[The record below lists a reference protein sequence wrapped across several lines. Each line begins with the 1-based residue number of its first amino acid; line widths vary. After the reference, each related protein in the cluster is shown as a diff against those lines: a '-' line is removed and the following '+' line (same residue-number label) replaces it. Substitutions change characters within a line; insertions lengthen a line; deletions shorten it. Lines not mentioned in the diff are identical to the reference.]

1 MLVSDGLEIRG
12 GGAVSVDTESLREAA
27 GRFDRMVDDL
37 DVLQRRFGAARAEL
51 ADERR
56 YGWAAAGA
64 ATVFAHGLDGAIV
77 QAVQIAGDLRH
88 AAAVYELV
96 ELDAEHSALSAR
108 GDDAGLAAL
117 ELRRAELLRLF
128 PGADGEAFIAR
139 FDRAVMWPSFLVRQA
154 TETGTDLGGIIS
166 ELGAVIGGVALG
178 GATLGTAAVFGIG
191 GWGRLAH
198 DARLSGE
205 PAAVA
210 LRSMAA
216 PPRTTAPPDLASA
229 AARVP
234 GAGDARV
241 RVEKYTM
248 PDGTEQFAVYIAGT
262 QSLGVG
268 GGDPWDAQSNVEL
281 YTGNRSASYEATLA
295 ALEAAGAKPGDTVH
309 AFGHSQ
315 GAMIAAHLA
324 LEGPYDMA
332 TVVSF
337 GSPVEADVGDDTL
350 AVAIR
355 HSDDPVAML
364 AGGGHETAV
373 GAPGSFTA
381 EREAHAESGL
391 VDAAVPA
398 HTMRSYAESAAL
410 VDASGDPRVAAVHEV
425 FAGLGQAESVAVTEY
440 AASRPQAPVPA
451 APAERVSPRGGADAG

>member
-1 MLVSDGLEIRG
+1 MSDGLEIRG

-27 GRFDRMVDDL
+27 GRFDRMIDDL
-37 DVLQRRFGAARAEL
+37 DVLQRRFGVARAEL

-56 YGWAAAGA
+56 YGWGA
-64 ATVFAHGLDGAIV
+64 SGSAMIFAHDLDATIV
-77 QAVQIAGDLRH
+77 QAAQIAGDLRH

-96 ELDAEHSALSAR
+96 ELDAEHAALSAR
-108 GDDAGLAAL
+108 GDGAGIAAV

-128 PGADGEAFIAR
+128 PGADAEAFIAR
-139 FDRAVMWPSFLVRQA
+139 FDRAVMWPSYLVRQA
-154 TETGTDLGGIIS
+154 TETGSELGGVFS
-166 ELGAVIGGVALG
+166 ELGAAIGGVALG
-178 GATLGTAAVFGIG
+178 GATLGTAVVFGVG
-191 GWGRLAH
+191 GWGRLAR

-205 PAAVA
+205 PSAVV
-210 LRSMAA
+210 LRSTPP
-216 PPRTTAPPDLASA
+216 PPRMTTAPPDLASA
-229 AARVP
+229 AARMP

-268 GGDPWDAQSNVEL
+268 GDDPWDVQSNAEL
-281 YTGNRSASYEATLA
+281 YTGSRSASYEATLA

-332 TVVSF
+332 TMVSF
-337 GSPVEADVGDDTL
+337 GSPVEADVGAETL

-355 HSDDPVAML
+355 HSDDPISML

-381 EREAHAESGL
+381 EREAHADSGV
-391 VDAAVPA
+391 VDATVPA
-398 HTMRSYAESAAL
+398 HSMRSYAESAAL
-410 VDASGDPRVAAVHEV
+410 VDASGDPRVSTVHEV
-425 FAGLGQAESVAVTEY
+425 FARLGRADAVAVTEY
-440 AASRPQAPVPA
+440 AASRPAPPA
-451 APAERVSPRGGADAG
+451 AGLLSPRDGAAAG

>member
-1 MLVSDGLEIRG
+1 MSDGLEIRG
-12 GGAVSVDTESLREAA
+12 GGAVSVDTATLREAA
-27 GRFDRMVDDL
+27 GRFDRLIDDL

-56 YGWAAAGA
+56 FGWAAAGA
-64 ATVFAHGLDGAIV
+64 ATVFARDLDGAIV
-77 QAVQIAGDLRH
+77 QAAQIAGDLRH

-96 ELDAEHSALSAR
+96 ELDAEHTALSAR
-108 GDDAGLAAL
+108 GDGAGLAAL

-128 PGADGEAFIAR
+128 PGADGEALVAR
-139 FDRAVMWPSFLVRQA
+139 FDRAVMWPSYLVRQA

-166 ELGAVIGGVALG
+166 ELGAVVGGVALG
-178 GATLGTAAVFGIG
+178 GATLGTAAVFGVG
-191 GWGRLAH
+191 GWGRLSR
-198 DARLSGE
+198 DARLDGE

-210 LRSMAA
+210 LRSTAA
-216 PPRTTAPPDLASA
+216 PLRTNTAPADLAA
-229 AARVP
+229 AASRIP

-268 GGDPWDAQSNVEL
+268 GEDPWDSQSNAEL

-337 GSPVEADVGDDTL
+337 GSPVEADVGAETL

-381 EREAHAESGL
+381 EREAHTDTGL
-391 VDAAVPA
+391 VDATAPA
-398 HTMRSYAESAAL
+398 HSMRSYAESAAL
-410 VDASGDPRVAAVHEV
+410 VDASGDPRVGAVHRV
-425 FAGLGQAESVAVTEY
+425 FSGLGEAQSVTVTEY
-440 AASRPQAPVPA
+440 AATRPPPPVA
-451 APAERVSPRGGADAG
+451 APSPRDDAGAG